1 MLNFNNPDYQIGRG
15 ETAESRLE
23 FPFFAAIM
31 LVSAVVLLIVHTY
44 FQNVSLTIALA
55 VSVLIFG
62 LTILRVDLGVYFLV
76 IAMLLSPEIDAG
88 KVGIGNRAL
97 NVRYND
103 GLILVVF
110 VGVLVKCA
118 FEGRSSL
125 WLPNPINAGI
135 GIYYGVCLLS
145 SMFAYQRALPLFD
158 SHESFF
164 TLLKM
169 AEFYMIFVLV
179 GNAIRS
185 MKQVRQQIYLFF
197 AVAVVVAIYGM
208 YARFLTGME
217 RVSAPF
223 EMGGTEPNTLGGYL
237 VLVMCIAGGLYT
249 QATQKRQ
256 KVLLLGMVAMAFL
269 PFLFTL
275 SRASYLAFIAGF
287 IALGIA
293 ARHYTTVAAVAFL
306 LIVSPLIMPSDVQDR
321 VNYTFQRGDGSDV
334 TVAGYETGVQVDKS
348 TGERL
353 YVWKKVNYNLHVWPW
368 FGGGVSWDRVL
379 DSQYAR
385 VLIET
390 GIVGCVAFVFL
401 QIRLLITTRQA
412 YRFAGNWFG
421 RGISLGI
428 FAGTIALVVHS
439 LGTVSFIIVRIM
451 EPYWFLIALS
461 VTVRALA
468 IEEYARDQQRRA
480 QAAASTGAAPPR
492 SVAA

>member
-1 MLNFNNPDYQIGRG
+1 MFNFHDPDYQIGRG

-44 FQNVSLTIALA
+44 FQNISLTIAL
-55 VSVLIFG
+55 SISTMIFG
-62 LTILRVDLGVYFLV
+62 LTILRVDIGVFFLV

-103 GLILVVF
+103 GLIIIVF

-118 FEGRSSL
+118 FEGRDTL
-125 WLPNPINAGI
+125 WLPNPINSGI
-135 GIYYGVCLLS
+135 LLYYGVCLLS
-145 SMFAYQRALPLFD
+145 SMYAYRRALPLFD
-158 SHESFF
+158 TQEAFF

-197 AVAVVVAIYGM
+197 AVAIVVAIYAM
-208 YARFLTGME
+208 CARFFTGME

-223 EMGGTEPNTLGGYL
+223 EQGGTEPNTLGGYL

-249 QATQKRQ
+249 QAHLPRQ
-256 KVLLLGMVAMAFL
+256 RMILLGIVLLAFF

-275 SRASYLAFIAGF
+275 SRASYLAFLVGAIV
-287 IALGIA
+287 LGLVARRYTIIA
-293 ARHYTTVAAVAFL
+293 ALAVLLVLSPTV
-306 LIVSPLIMPSDVQDR
+306 MPEDVQLR
-321 VNYTFQRGDGSDV
+321 VVNTIQEQDGADV
-334 TVAGYETGVQVDKS
+334 TVGGYETGVQVDKS

-353 YVWKKVNYNLHVWPW
+353 HVWKKVNYNLHVWPW
-368 FGGGVSWDRVL
+368 LGGGVSWDRVL

-390 GIVGCVAFVFL
+390 GYFGFAAFVFL
-401 QIRLLITTRQA
+401 QLRILSTTRQA
-412 YRFAGNWFG
+412 YRVAGNWFG
-421 RGISLGI
+421 RGISVGI
-428 FAGTIALVVHS
+428 FTGTIALIVHS
-439 LGTVSFIIVRIM
+439 AGTVSFIIVRIM
-451 EPYWFLIALS
+451 EPYWFLVALS
-461 VTVRALA
+461 VIVRSLA
-468 IEEYARDQQRRA
+468 IEEYLRDKHRA
-480 QAAASTGAAPPR
+480 KQAAAPTAAPPKP
-492 SVAA
+492 AAA